1 MLRFA
6 PDQWRS
12 FPALRRILENKRL
25 PDSYYGFGIIPHN
38 RFERLDWVLDIA
50 HLACE
55 CETDIRS
62 AVGKPMDANEIRR
75 DLDEL
80 RNELAGAI
88 SFIDDASRRV
98 ERLCRAL

>member
-1 MLRFA
+1 MLRVA

-12 FPALRRILENKRL
+12 FPALRKILENKRL
-25 PDSYYGFGIIPHN
+25 PDSYYGFGIIPRN
-38 RFERLDWVLDIA
+38 SFERLGWVLDIA

-55 CETDIRS
+55 YEADIRN
-62 AVGKPMDANEIRR
+62 AVGISMEANEIRK

-88 SFIDDASRRV
+88 SFIDDTSRRV
-98 ERLCRAL
+98 KRLCSTL

>member
-1 MLRFA
+1 MLRVA

-12 FPALRRILENKRL
+12 FPALRKILENKRL
-25 PDSYYGFGIIPHN
+25 PDSYYGFGIIPQN

-55 CETDIRS
+55 CEADIRG
-62 AVGKPMDANEIRR
+62 AVGKPMEANDIRK

-80 RNELAGAI
+80 RNELAGVI
-88 SFIDDASRRV
+88 SLIDDASRRV
-98 ERLCRAL
+98 ERITRAL